1 MQILARQYLEPMPP
15 RRGRPPKPPIQRTDS
30 RTGHLNVTGGPVIS
44 AFCGIETVSC
54 VSGLSIEKVYEMV
67 ERGRYLWVW
76 NVSSGI
82 GSKRELRFWSREIND
97 PAAVRK
103 LKLDAVIQAA
113 VPYRAHVSGQYD
125 GLRAWEFRHL
135 LRISKPTLHL
145 LRGELAIC
153 GTARNLFIPR
163 AKIEQFFQRRWL
175 GKIQKKHKPTRYK
188 SYYYQPKGWN

>member
-1 MQILARQYLEPMPP
+1 MPP
-15 RRGRPPKPPIQRTDS
+15 RRGRPPKPPIQRAGS
-30 RTGHLNVTGGPVIS
+30 RMGHLNVAGGPVKT

-54 VSGLSIEKVYEMV
+54 LAGVSLEHVYEMV

-76 NVSSGI
+76 NVSTGI

-97 PAAVRK
+97 PASARK

-135 LRISKPTLHL
+135 LRLSKPTLHL
-145 LRGELAIC
+145 MREELGIC

-163 AKIEQFFQRRWL
+163 ANIEQFFRRRWL
-175 GKIQKKHKPTRYK
+175 GKIQNKRKPSRYQCHCC
-188 SYYYQPKGWN
+188 QPKGWN